1 MTLPRKFNFTLAGAR
16 RRRRARRASS
26 ARRLRLPSH
35 GRNAFNWPWSGSLK
49 ENLPVE
55 DRRPETRSAT
65 KNGARERSR
74 CRLRRALSGSARAD
88 PRDRPSAQSARVL
101 LKPGGMSGGL
111 CSRVLAEYIANF
123 EATRFRASAM
133 PNSWRFIGDTR
144 QRIRD
149 SPGNER

>member
-65 KNGARERSR
+65 RNGAREMQV
-74 CRLRRALSGSARAD
+74 A
-88 PRDRPSAQSARVL
+88 ARVKWIRAIDDRRKARQSSSSL
-101 LKPGGMSGGL
+101 AERLADFVRK
-111 CSRVLAEYIANF
+111 CSRNISRI
-123 EATRFRASAM
+123 TRQRAFGASAI